1 MSGKLALRYAGRQV
15 GDALTAV
22 LISAHSEAVCG
33 QSRCSLIP
41 CPSGRYSTFHSAL
54 PCLCSSSSFSIIPV
68 LLVLG
73 LKSHCLVL
81 LWVSGGLRDLTQN

>member
-15 GDALTAV
+15 GDALTAI

-33 QSRCSLIP
+33 QSQCSLIP
-41 CPSGRYSTFHSAL
+41 CSSGRHSTFHSAL
-54 PCLCSSSSFSIIPV
+54 PRVCLSSSFSIIPV

-73 LKSHCLVL
+73 PKSQCLVL
-81 LWVSGGLRDLTQN
+81 LWVSGGLRNLTQN